1 MAQNPETKIQ
11 NSALLAVGARPDV
24 LAMRLQSGVFRAYDD
39 PDKIVRIGQ
48 PGLPDTMMLVATEIT
63 PEMVGKTVAVAVA
76 AEIKTA
82 QGRQSDAQRA
92 WQRAFEARGGTY
104 ELVRSP
110 DQMIA
115 LVDRVQRGDF

>member
-24 LAMRLQSGVFRAYDD
+24 LSMRLQSGVFRAYDD

-48 PGLPDTMMLVATEIT
+48 PGLPDTMMLVATKIT
-63 PEMVGKTVAVAVA
+63 PDMIGKTVAVAVA

-82 QGRQSDAQRA
+82 RGRQSDAQRA

-104 ELVRSP
+104 ELVRTP
-110 DQMIA
+110 DQMVA
-115 LVDRVQRGDF
+115 LVDRVQRGEF